1 MKKRRRDENLI
12 EEEAQAQSIDSVQD
26 VVDASG
32 WDQKES
38 TDNPQIQSMSN
49 NNNSKDNNN
58 SRDIEQEIS
67 LRRKKLKEEEEMLKT
82 MLGRARLE
90 RAILVRAR
98 GIIDERIQTLQHKV
112 SSSSA
117 AAASDW
123 EKK

>member
-49 NNNSKDNNN
+49 DNN